1 MEDPA
6 NLPPKI
12 VHKKQNKDRV
22 KEHRERKKR
31 YIENLESQIVQ
42 LKAQIASLK
51 AENKKLAEET
61 KYAGSAPI
69 SKGIEGLLQQLE
81 DDSKYSLETLPEMI
95 KNNPE
100 QVKFSMIEQT
110 SDSLNNCRIQL
121 IKKWFRAVL
130 ENIIDD
136 KIKFNSK

>member
-1 MEDPA
+1 MEDPS
-6 NLPPKI
+6 NSPSEI

-42 LKAQIASLK
+42 LKAQIVSLK

-61 KYAGSAPI
+61 KYAGSVSI
-69 SKGIEGLLQQLE
+69 TKGIEGLLQQLE
-81 DDSKYSLETLPEMI
+81 DDSKYSLETLPEML

-100 QVKFSMIEQT
+100 QVKFSMIEQA
-110 SDSLNNCRIQL
+110 SDTLYNCRIQL
-121 IKKWFRAVL
+121 IKKWFRTVL
-130 ENIIDD
+130 ENIVDD
-136 KIKFNSK
+136 KIKINS